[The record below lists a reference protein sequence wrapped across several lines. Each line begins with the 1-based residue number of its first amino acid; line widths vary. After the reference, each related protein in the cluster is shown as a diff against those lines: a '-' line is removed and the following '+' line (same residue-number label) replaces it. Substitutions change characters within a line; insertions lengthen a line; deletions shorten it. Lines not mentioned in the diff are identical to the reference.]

1 MIGERQQKILNYIQH
16 FLAQNGYPPS
26 VREIGKAVGLS
37 STASVA
43 RHLKVL
49 EREGYIS
56 HPPAKR
62 RAWTMG
68 SGRQSSS
75 MMSLPLVGN
84 ITAGVPI
91 LAAEV
96 IEDKLNVSTSLFRTP
111 PDFLLRVVGD
121 SMIGAGI
128 FDGDIVAVQSAS
140 TAQDGDI
147 VIALIGDEATVK
159 YFFKDPSGIRLMPA
173 NERYEPI
180 IAPDIQVLGKVVG
193 LVRSL

>member
-1 MIGERQQKILNYIQH
+1 MIGERQQKILNYIH
-16 FLAQNGYPPS
+16 DFLSKNGYPPS

-43 RHLKVL
+43 RHLKIL
-49 EREGYIS
+49 EQEGYIS

-62 RAWTMG
+62 RAWSMG
-68 SGRQSSS
+68 AAHQNAVL
-75 MMSLPLVGN
+75 SLPLVGN

-96 IEDKLNVSTSLFRTP
+96 VEEQLNLPASLFRSA

-140 TAQDGDI
+140 TAQDGEI
-147 VIALIGDEATVK
+147 VIAMIEDEATVK
-159 YFFKDPSGIRLMPA
+159 YFFKDAENVRLMPA
-173 NERYEPI
+173 NDRYDPI

-193 LVRSL
+193 LFRSL

>member
-1 MIGERQQKILNYIQH
+1 MIGERQQKILHYIQD
-16 FLAQNGYPPS
+16 FLSENGYPPS

-43 RHLKVL
+43 RHLKIL
-49 EREGYIS
+49 EQEGYIS

-68 SGRQSSS
+68 SGHQAASV
-75 MMSLPLVGN
+75 SLPLVGS

-91 LAAEV
+91 LASEV
-96 IEDKLNVSTSLFRTP
+96 IEDQVNLPLSLFRTV

-128 FDGDIVAVQSAS
+128 FEGDIVAVQSAS
-140 TAQDGDI
+140 TAQDGEI
-147 VIALIGDEATVK
+147 VIALIGEEATVK
-159 YFFKDPSGIRLMPA
+159 YFFKDLGNVRLMPA

-180 IAPDIQVLGKVVG
+180 IAPDIQILGKVVG

>member
-1 MIGERQQKILNYIQH
+1 MIGERQQKILNYIQD
-16 FLAQNGYPPS
+16 FLAKNGYPPS

-43 RHLKVL
+43 RHLKAL
-49 EREGYIS
+49 EKEGYIS

-68 SGRQSSS
+68 TGHNTRSI
-75 MMSLPLVGN
+75 SLPLVGN

-91 LAAEV
+91 LATEV
-96 IEDKLNVSTSLFRTP
+96 IEEHLNFPASLFRVH

-128 FDGDIVAVQSAS
+128 FDGDLVAVQSTSA
-140 TAQDGDI
+140 AHDGDI
-147 VIALIGDEATVK
+147 VIALLGDEATVK
-159 YFFKDPSGIRLMPA
+159 YFYKDSHGIRLMPA
-173 NERYEPI
+173 NERYQPI
-180 IAPDIQVLGKVVG
+180 ISSDVQILGKVVG
-193 LVRSL
+193 LIRSL